1 MASPRTARILTEAM
15 VKHLPPSASQLSL
28 LDVNGKAW
36 EILEKHRPD
45 LAITVVEGSEWG
57 VPPQAF
63 DAVTAFDEDLRGDL
77 LDAALN
83 ALRPGG
89 RLIVMAT
96 NGDPD
101 ESRVK
106 TLEQYGYTRIL
117 VETGAECP
125 LPVGVLMRGEKPHV
139 TDDTNAR
146 VRVAADQDGDSQ
158 SLDDFNGR
166 FVHLLIRQSP
176 NKPAWAIRA
185 DEPVTWEA
193 VTLGGA
199 LLAFS
204 SLPKAVAFMQPAVLS
219 GKIQDVTKVAKFSK
233 DTARAWPL
241 ALRLNPAPD
250 ILDAGATVDTLVVD
264 PDTAETS
271 DE

>member
-1 MASPRTARILTEAM
+1 MPSPRTARILTEAM
-15 VKHLPPSASQLSL
+15 VKHLPPSAARLNL
-28 LDVNGKAW
+28 LDVNGKAR

-45 LAITVVEGSEWG
+45 LEITVVAGSEWP
-57 VPPQAF
+57 VPPQTF

-77 LDAALN
+77 LEAALH

-89 RLIVMAT
+89 RLIVMSIT
-96 NGDPD
+96 GDPD

-106 TLEQYGYTRIL
+106 TLEQHGYTRIL

-125 LPVGVLMRGEKPHV
+125 LPVGVLMRGEKPHI
-139 TDDTNAR
+139 TGDTNAR
-146 VRVAADQDGDSQ
+146 VRIAADQD
-158 SLDDFNGR
+158 DDAQTLEDFRGR

-204 SLPKAVAFMQPAVLS
+204 SLPKAVAFMQPSILAGQIS
-219 GKIQDVTKVAKFSK
+219 GVSKVAKFSRE
-233 DTARAWPL
+233 TACAWPL
-241 ALRLNPAPD
+241 PIILNPAPE
-250 ILDAGATVDTLVVD
+250 ILDGDGQLMQL
-264 PDTAETS
+264 
-271 DE
+271 